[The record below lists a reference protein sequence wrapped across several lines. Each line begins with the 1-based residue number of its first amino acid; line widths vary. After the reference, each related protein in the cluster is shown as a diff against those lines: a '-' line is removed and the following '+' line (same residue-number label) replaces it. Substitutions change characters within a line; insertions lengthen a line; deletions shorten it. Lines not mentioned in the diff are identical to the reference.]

1 MAIRTFSSRKASKL
15 AIAAA
20 VMSVG
25 AFGVTAFDAPAFAQ
39 KQNEQKPEFSEGFIE
54 NFGPIDTALKGENP
68 DYAALLTQTRAAKD
82 SVQTADDRFVY
93 GSTLEKIGAKMS
105 DPALRREGM
114 EMMLESGKVPAD
126 VLPQYTYIAGQL
138 AFNMDDYIVARER
151 IQEALALGYEDPQAE
166 RLIAATYSR
175 TDDVAGGLA
184 YYAQQVN
191 DQVKAGEN
199 PSEDVLRSAFQIAAD
214 NDMADDAAAF
224 GTLLVK
230 YYPND
235 VYWANAIA
243 IERNYGNYT
252 DGELLDLLRLLREV
266 GAMRNARDY
275 TDYIDAADYQRLP
288 GEVEAV
294 AQEGVNAGLLNTGDT
309 FVKEALRESKSRA
322 PGLRADLAGLERDAK
337 ASGASASLAMAAGN
351 SFLNFEDGAKA
362 AELYE
367 LALTRPDVDRNA
379 ALTRLGIAQVHT
391 GDYAAAKATFDKV
404 EGNRASIASLWA
416 AYAARQASGEA
427 PATTAAAS

>member
-20 VMSVG
+20 VMGVG
-25 AFGVTAFDAPAFAQ
+25 AFGATAFDAPAFAQ
-39 KQNEQKPEFSEGFIE
+39 KQKAEYSDEFIK
-54 NFGPIDTALKGENP
+54 NFGPIDAAMNEENP
-68 DYAALLTQTRAAKD
+68 DYAALLTQARAVAG
-82 SVQTADDRFVY
+82 SINTADDRMAY
-93 GSTLEKIGAKMS
+93 GSTLEKIGTKMS

-114 EMMLESGKVPAD
+114 EMMLESGKVPAAA
-126 VLPQYTYIAGQL
+126 LPQYSYIAGQL
-138 AFNMDDYIVARER
+138 AFNMEDYVVARER
-151 IQEALALGYEDPQAE
+151 MQEALALGYEDPQAS

-191 DQVKAGEN
+191 DQVKAGQD

-243 IERNYGNYT
+243 IERNYTEYSES
-252 DGELLDLLRLLREV
+252 ELLDLMRLLREV

-275 TDYIDAADYQRLP
+275 TDYIDAANYRRLP
-288 GEVEAV
+288 GEVESV
-294 AQEGVNAGLLNTGDT
+294 TKEGLNAGLLERNDT
-309 FVKEALRESKSRA
+309 FVSEALSEATSRA
-322 PGLRADLAGLERDAK
+322 PGLQTDLAELERDAK
-337 ASGASASLAMAAGN
+337 ASSADASLALATGD
-351 SFLNFEDGAKA
+351 SFLNFNQNAKA

-367 LALTRPDVDRNA
+367 LALTRPGVDRNT
-379 ALTRLGIAQVHT
+379 ALTRLGIAQVRM
-391 GDYAAAKATFDKV
+391 GDYAAAQATFDKV
-404 EGNRASIASLWA
+404 DGNRQGIAALWD
-416 AYAARQASGEA
+416 AYASQQASGT
-427 PATTAAAS
+427 ATTTATAS